1 MKEEIKEKVDKEIK
15 QLNMF
20 VDDVYFSEEEKVKNL
35 NIVLDSDTIIDIERI
50 TEASKIIN
58 EIIDEMDIEEENY
71 VLDIHSKEKGS
82 VDNE

>member
-20 VDDVYFSEEEKVKNL
+20 VDNVYFNEEEGVKNL
-35 NIVLDSDTIIDIERI
+35 NIVLDSSEVIDIERI

-58 EIIDEMDIEEENY
+58 DIIDQMDIEEENY
-71 VLDIHSKEKGS
+71 VLDIHSKEKGC
-82 VDNE
+82 VEDE